1 MVRPRNT
8 KAKVQQTKAAVVY
21 APSAVSQHGNFM
33 NIGVVVVSCTSAIW
47 GDIPLFRVAL
57 QRVIGLN
64 NYQFRRVRGD
74 QFILKFRPHVRSFGR
89 LKDMTDTITSLIKEY
104 LGVLFVMHRQFA
116 TQAEVEA
123 ILA

>member
-1 MVRPRNT
+1 MPHVLMRRRNGKLDDPRDKGIVLFGEACALIILGERGVMVRPRNT

-74 QFILKFRPHVRSFGR
+74 QFI
-89 LKDMTDTITSLIKEY
+89 
-104 LGVLFVMHRQFA
+104 
-116 TQAEVEA
+116 
-123 ILA
+123 